1 MFKLK
6 ITFLE
11 NSRME
16 TYISC
21 RLQKLNQ
28 HYVKGNNMASLNK
41 KKLLKHNRYF
51 FLYYVKHIGIKKE
64 NPKIKALNR

>member
-41 KKLLKHNRYF
+41 KKLLKHNR
-51 FLYYVKHIGIKKE
+51 
-64 NPKIKALNR
+64 